1 MSNISVAYKANMV
14 PATLKPISILSF
26 QLKPD
31 YTLRLELR
39 LAGGLRRSFTGGRA
53 YATGFDKWHV
63 FAVLGHRRNR
73 ATGAMEY
80 KLHWEGYPKKEF
92 TWEDALDF
100 ELWPPNLKQK
110 YDQFHGL
117 A

>member
-1 MSNISVAYKANMV
+1 MSNISVAAYKANMV

-26 QLKPD
+26 QRKPD

-39 LAGGLRRSFTGGRA
+39 LAGGLRISRA
-53 YATGFDKWHV
+53 NATGFDKWHV
-63 FAVLGHRRNR
+63 FAVLAHRQNR
-73 ATGAMEY
+73 TTGIMEY
-80 KLHWEGYPKKEF
+80 KVHWEGYPKKDF

-100 ELWPPNLKQK
+100 ESWSPDLKRE
-110 YDQFHGL
+110 YDQLHGL